1 MGVSIR
7 IDTRAR
13 PKERNEKSQF
23 YEAFFYILSLGRAL
37 HLISIKW
44 TTHPSHRISHK
55 DKKESEILCDKGGWV
70 FEFEFKHDLA
80 WRDKIKMKT
89 KDRENVVPPC

>member
-37 HLISIKW
+37 HLIEIKW
-44 TTHPSHRISHK
+44 TLDFNRVGI
-55 DKKESEILCDKGGWV
+55 G
-70 FEFEFKHDLA
+70 
-80 WRDKIKMKT
+80 KIIH
-89 KDRENVVPPC
+89 

>member
-37 HLISIKW
+37 HLIEIKW
-44 TTHPSHRISHK
+44 TTHTIT
-55 DKKESEILCDKGGWV
+55 KEKRQTVIVWV
-70 FEFEFKHDLA
+70 G
-80 WRDKIKMKT
+80 
-89 KDRENVVPPC
+89 V